1 MTTVEE
7 IEQAAERLA
16 PSDFDRLAAHVKAAL
31 GLSLAQHEFALEVR
45 QPSAPPVDV
54 AYAFDVA
61 LSTIGW
67 LVPLGVFRRP
77 FGLVL
82 VRKAWWEGEEKTV
95 APGCGL
101 LP

>member
-1 MTTVEE
+1 VFSLLV
-7 IEQAAERLA
+7 LA
-16 PSDFDRLAAHVKAAL
+16 
-31 GLSLAQHEFALEVR
+31 
-45 QPSAPPVDV
+45 QPSAPAAGV

-67 LVPLGVFRRP
+67 LLPLGVFRQP

-82 VRKAWWEGEEKTV
+82 VRKAWWEVEEEPV

-101 LP
+101 LPYT